1 MGARGAVL
9 GGGFI
14 NRRVW
19 ELNGRWEAFFIGD
32 LGWAFCFF
40 FFSFTVCVCECVL
53 LGFYWEGV
61 NMCGDDPI
69 LHLILESFIR
79 YG

>member
-1 MGARGAVL
+1 M
-9 GGGFI
+9 GGGKPFLLVI
-14 NRRVW
+14 WV
-19 ELNGRWEAFFIGD
+19 GPSG
-32 LGWAFCFF
+32 FF
-40 FFSFTVCVCECVL
+40 FFSFMVCVCECVL